1 MRVRLTVKMSAS
13 SCKVSMT
20 PECEPF
26 SAGLVIVGAERLAP
40 TGFQS
45 QPPRNSIRGR
55 SSITCQNTRWRSG
68 WHHTTS
74 HPSRQGSEWQRLNG
88 ADELGLHL
96 ATTRRLAL
104 HRTFMPRCPA
114 HGKFFRGENGFP
126 WLVLGMLGGP
136 RAGFSFACGSDR
148 LCRACR
154 LSKDRT
160 SILTHRR

>member
-1 MRVRLTVKMSAS
+1 MQGVHDTGMRAVFGGARHCGCGETGTDRLSIAATSKLDPG
-13 SCKVSMT
+13 
-20 PECEPF
+20 PEQHHMPEHPL
-26 SAGLVIVGAERLAP
+26 AIGLAP
-40 TGFQS
+40 HH
-45 QPPRNSIRGR
+45 QPSVAP
-55 SSITCQNTRWRSG
+55 
-68 WHHTTS
+68 
-74 HPSRQGSEWQRLNG
+74 GSEWQRLNG

-126 WLVLGMLGGP
+126 WLVLDMLGGP
-136 RAGFSFACGSDR
+136 VGLAFSFACGSDR